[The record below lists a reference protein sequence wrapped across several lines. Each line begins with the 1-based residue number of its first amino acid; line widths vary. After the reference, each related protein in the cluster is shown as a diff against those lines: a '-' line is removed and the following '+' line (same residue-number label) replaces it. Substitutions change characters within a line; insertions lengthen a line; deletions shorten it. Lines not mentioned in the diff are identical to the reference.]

1 MKNRAGSCR
10 AVLSKKRSVGLI
22 RTDLSHLSLLVLHGS
37 QFIAFRVLFV
47 GRLSSW
53 LSRVGEAGLGR
64 TSCFAGAVVV
74 IADRDAFR
82 RFEA

>member
-1 MKNRAGSCR
+1 MRNRVGSCK
-10 AVLSKKRSVGLI
+10 AILSKNWPPGLI